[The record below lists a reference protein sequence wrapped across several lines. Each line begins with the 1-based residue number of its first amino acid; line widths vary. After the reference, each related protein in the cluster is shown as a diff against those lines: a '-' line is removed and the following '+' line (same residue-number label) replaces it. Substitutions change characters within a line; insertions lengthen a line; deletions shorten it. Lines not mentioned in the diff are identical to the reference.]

1 MKSRDIGSM
10 DKDDQLDILGLEP
23 KRSFANRLPV
33 PLGAFGIGLL
43 VGAGVALLLAP
54 KSGSELRHNLR
65 AKLHRNGK
73 SPIPTGMEATAAD
86 AGSSVAGQG

>member
-1 MKSRDIGSM
+1 MKSRDVGSM
-10 DKDDQLDILGLEP
+10 DNDEQLGILGPET

-65 AKLHRNGK
+65 AKLHRNSK
-73 SPIPTGMEATAAD
+73 SPIPTGTEAIE
-86 AGSSVAGQG
+86 AGASVDRQA